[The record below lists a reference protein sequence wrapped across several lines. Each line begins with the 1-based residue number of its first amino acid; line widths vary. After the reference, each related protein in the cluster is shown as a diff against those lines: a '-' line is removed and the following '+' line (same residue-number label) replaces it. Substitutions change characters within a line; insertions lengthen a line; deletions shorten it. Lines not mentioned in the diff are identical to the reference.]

1 LPTRWKVKGLT
12 LRWFFKQSLQGFLP
26 DEIIAKRKHGF
37 GLPFGNWMLQ
47 NEGLRKRV
55 ADSLD
60 AFATRGIMQRSFL
73 AELSSQ
79 LLPAAPGYYGE
90 MVWIVVMLEEWL
102 RARAPD
108 WRLGP

>member
-1 LPTRWKVKGLT
+1 
-12 LRWFFKQSLQGFLP
+12 
-26 DEIIAKRKHGF
+26 
-37 GLPFGNWMLQ
+37 
-47 NEGLRKRV
+47 
-55 ADSLD
+55 
-60 AFATRGIMQRSFL
+60 MQRSFL

>member
-1 LPTRWKVKGLT
+1 
-12 LRWFFKQSLQGFLP
+12 
-26 DEIIAKRKHGF
+26 
-37 GLPFGNWMLQ
+37 
-47 NEGLRKRV
+47 
-55 ADSLD
+55 
-60 AFATRGIMQRSFL
+60 MQRSFL

-108 WRLGP
+108 WRLGPSHAVAEPNPGSSGKVQE